1 VAKEPT
7 GFEISAPSMDYNS
20 ILTTVSGLG
29 VAAYGIAVVIQGNGS
44 QLVSMLKQEEGYLE
58 FAIAI
63 IAIGLLTKYGPTG
76 PITDLLVVGVL
87 LGLLFR
93 ISSNIDL
100 GSIMTKFANGQAT
113 MAQTAQA
120 IIAAL

>member
-1 VAKEPT
+1 MAKEPT